1 MEISITQKLV
11 EKLKDDSECLEFLGS
26 LIVKINQL
34 SYENKNLRKRNEKLL
49 KSKGQR
55 RVTFRV

>member
-55 RVTFRV
+55 RVTFRI